1 MVSDL
6 ALIAL
11 FAFDAFILT
20 VGSVSDVYTRK
31 VNSYLFVAPAAG
43 GVVYDIFSGSPA
55 ITYVPVFAMFAACFF
70 LRGNLIYLL
79 IQTAIFT
86 ISLFLSL
93 LLGFGSI
100 SLIVAYVYALMGYR
114 EFIGI
119 GDVKAMLALTGSFAV
134 PFFGIISGG
143 PGLLISFIPVPFF
156 FMLNSTVL
164 SAAYIP
170 YLLLLNFRRGTL
182 RKRYSFYAI
191 AYDEKEYGK
200 AEHKYRLRDLADGKV
215 MVYKMPFLVPITAG
229 FLIAMITGI

>member
-79 IQTAIFT
+79 VQTAIFT

-191 AYDEKEYGK
+191 KYDEKEYGK